1 MKMRS
6 IKELEEE
13 FEDLKKRSEK
23 NKKKNYDS
31 MLNENLL
38 GQMLIKSSRLDQAR
52 EICKVIESKV
62 KKYNKYWLDAHKKG
76 EHQLEDL
83 YYNTLSNFEK
93 LLSKIKG
100 TDSQFKKKENKR

>member
-1 MKMRS
+1 MRS

-76 EHQLEDL
+76 EHQSEDIF
-83 YYNTLSNFEK
+83 YNTLSNFEE

-100 TDSQFKKKENKR
+100 SPYKKKENKK